1 MPAKLGASYQ
11 SAPSSLASPV
21 SSTVRSLCLKNIFVG
36 NLSFTSTED
45 SVRSIFE
52 GYGTV
57 DRVSIITDR
66 ETGKSRG
73 FAFVE
78 MPNDDEANRAITALN
93 GADFGGRKLNVNEAR
108 PREERGSGGGGFNRG
123 GGGGAGAGGGGF
135 RRREPRW

>member
-1 MPAKLGASYQ
+1 
-11 SAPSSLASPV
+11 
-21 SSTVRSLCLKNIFVG
+21 LKNIFVG

-108 PREERGSGGGGFNRG
+108 PREERGGGGGFNRG
-123 GGGGAGAGGGGF
+123 GGAGGAGGAGGGGF

>member
-1 MPAKLGASYQ
+1 M
-11 SAPSSLASPV
+11 
-21 SSTVRSLCLKNIFVG
+21 KNIFVG

-78 MPNDDEANRAITALN
+78 MPNDDEANRAIGALN

-108 PREERGSGGGGFNRG
+108 PREERGSGGGGGGFNRG
-123 GGGGAGAGGGGF
+123 GGGGAGGGGGF
-135 RRREPRW
+135 RKREPRW